1 MVDKSY
7 INFIV
12 QRVINDNFSSQYK
25 RRIVEHSDRVNFCCP
40 YCGDGQSE
48 HKKRGN
54 IYYNKLVYICFNC
67 DKKTNFNRF
76 SKDFNQPLDP
86 DKKLEI
92 LNYLDS
98 VITARDVVD
107 DSFTGAH
114 FENLIPLESLVERT
128 SREDSFIK
136 DLKPASKDEWIQNYL
151 LSRGIHSELQKNI
164 YAAKYVLPGGKWE
177 PVICFLNKRGSKILS
192 MQIRNLKDGKK
203 RMFKVYNFEF
213 LYKFIHSV
221 EEITEI
227 DSSDILTF
235 NKLGYFFGILD
246 VDFEEKITV
255 FEGYLDSLF
264 FPNSIGV
271 IGVNTDMNFLENNN
285 LDIRYFFDNDKTGDF
300 KTYQKIRGG
309 FSCFLWRKLFENL
322 TELKKPEDPYAYNH
336 RLSKIKDLNRLSQLV
351 QDPYKKLCL
360 ENFFSKDLLDISWIP
375 KTKKT
380 EYYKKV
386 FSKATN

>member
-12 QRVINDNFSSQYK
+12 SRVINDNFSSQYK
-25 RRIVEHSDRVNFCCP
+25 RRIIEHSDRVNFCCP

-76 SKDFNQPLDP
+76 CKDFNQALDP

-107 DSFTGAH
+107 DSFSQTH
-114 FENLIPLESLVERT
+114 LDNLIPLDLLVERT
-128 SREDSFIK
+128 SREDSFLK
-136 DLKPASKDEWIQNYL
+136 DLKPAGKDEWIQNYL
-151 LSRGIHSELQKNI
+151 LSRGITQEFQKNI
-164 YAAKYVLPGGKWE
+164 WCAKYVLPGGKWE
-177 PVICFLNKRGSKILS
+177 PVICFLNRRGDRVLS
-192 MQIRNLKDGKK
+192 MQIRNLKDGRK

-221 EEITEI
+221 EDIEEL
-227 DSSDILTF
+227 DSSQVLNY

-246 VDFEEKITV
+246 VDFEEKITI

-271 IGVNTDMNFLENNN
+271 IGVNTDMGFLENNN
-285 LDIRYFFDNDKTGDF
+285 LDIRYFFDNDKTGDY
-300 KTYQKIRGG
+300 KTYQKIKGG
-309 FSCFLWRKLFENL
+309 FSCFLWRKLFEHL
-322 TELKKPEDPYAYNH
+322 SFLKKPEDPYAYQH
-336 RLSKIKDLNRLSQLV
+336 RLSKIKDLNKLSQLV
-351 QDPYKKLCL
+351 QEPYKKLEL
-360 ENFFSKDLLDISWIP
+360 ESFFSRDLLDISWIP
-375 KTKKT
+375 KAKKS
-380 EYYKKV
+380 EYRKKYIYN
-386 FSKATN
+386 KNT